1 MTAKL
6 DYLTDLGINALE
18 LQPIQEFN
26 ELEYYQVRLSGH
38 ALLALLPAP
47 VHSTWLL
54 ATPGCGRAHDMGCSA
69 SNGPCSTFPLHGGV
83 HAGARPASCAHGVIG
98 RRPCEV

>member
-26 ELEYYQVRLSGH
+26 ELEYYQVRSRGDT
-38 ALLALLPAP
+38 LLALLHAP
-47 VHSTWLL
+47 VHSTGLL
-54 ATPGCGRAHDMGCSA
+54 AIPGFGPVA
-69 SNGPCSTFPLHGGV
+69 SRERN
-83 HAGARPASCAHGVIG
+83 RI
-98 RRPCEV
+98 